1 MVSKVTDTRRVSVL
15 GCPFDAIAIE
25 EVVERIRACVR
36 SGEYLQI
43 VPANVDF
50 VMKAR
55 RSPRFTELLARCL
68 VVPDGVPV
76 VWSATLLG
84 NPLRGRVSGT
94 DLAMECAR
102 LSHEEGWTLAL
113 VGGAPGVAGRAA
125 KNMRLAYPEA
135 RVVVVPT
142 PQLSD
147 KRVAQ
152 QVADAVRS
160 TNARVVQVALGAPRQ
175 EEWLARY
182 LEATGASVGIGVGS
196 ALDIL
201 SGDQPRAPRWMRDH
215 GLEWAQRLRLE
226 PARLAR
232 RYLVEDVPFFP
243 IVAALAIR
251 RGCALGVRR
260 LR

>member
-1 MVSKVTDTRRVSVL
+1 
-15 GCPFDAIAIE
+15 
-25 EVVERIRACVR
+25 
-36 SGEYLQI
+36 
-43 VPANVDF
+43 
-50 VMKAR
+50 
-55 RSPRFTELLARCL
+55 
-68 VVPDGVPV
+68 
-76 VWSATLLG
+76 
-84 NPLRGRVSGT
+84 VSGT

-182 LEATGASVGIGVGS
+182 LEATGATVGIGVGS